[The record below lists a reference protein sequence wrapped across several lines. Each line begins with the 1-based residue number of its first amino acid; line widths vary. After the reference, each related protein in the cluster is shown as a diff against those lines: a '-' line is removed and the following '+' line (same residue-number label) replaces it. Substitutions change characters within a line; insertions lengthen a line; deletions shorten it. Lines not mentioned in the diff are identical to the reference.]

1 MSSPSTNVQQPESF
15 AFSAKNEKAAKEIIS
30 RYPED
35 RQASAIMPLF
45 DLAQRQSGGW
55 LPLVAIENITARLE
69 VPVIRGLEVATF
81 YTMYNMEPVGK
92 YLVQICTTTPCW
104 LRGSDDVV
112 SACKKNLGIDLNETT
127 ADGEFTLREVECL
140 GACVNAPV
148 VQIGNE
154 YFEDV
159 DAESAAKILD
169 ALRAGKKPK
178 PGSQTGRSTSAP
190 AGPLTSL
197 TEVE

>member
-30 RYPED
+30 RYPEG